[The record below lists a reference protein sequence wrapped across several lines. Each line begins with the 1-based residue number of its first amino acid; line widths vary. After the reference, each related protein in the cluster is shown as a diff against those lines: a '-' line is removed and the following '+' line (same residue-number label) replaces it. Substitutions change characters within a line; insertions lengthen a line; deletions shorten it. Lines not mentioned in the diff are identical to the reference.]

1 MKHERARILPGHV
14 LLIVFLLATPIMI
27 PLVTAEN
34 PRNNSGTGPTV
45 HDNGTVT
52 IDAVTLPLIES
63 KEFPLNTTEVDH
75 PLMREQFFAVN
86 RQYIE
91 YLTEH
96 FGKEC
101 AEQMVNAEYD
111 RHTNSSSRGSSTPD
125 RYGILSIDPV
135 GDHVVGDVFLIH
147 GVAILPAGTE
157 LPISIY
163 GGSFNPGIPPQADP
177 WYNHIPTTVLV
188 KYNNKTLNVWSYEV
202 NTTGSYPDEYFI
214 SLKYPSDSTINASVI
229 FNLTPPG
236 SITTGNPYVI
246 IINPITPHARHE
258 SFAISGTTD
267 LPPGDELLV
276 EVYSPDHML
285 GPKGTDKSGAVGVV
299 KVREGLQGK
308 NTWLFTVHSSDLKPD
323 NYKAAVNSYSY
334 GTSNDTSF
342 SIFSDEN
349 SNRSSNFSALDVNNE
364 KSPTTRPAPLPAV
377 LVFGSLLC
385 AIFVIAW
392 RCRR

>member
-1 MKHERARILPGHV
+1 MKQVWARILPGHV
-14 LLIVFLLATPIMI
+14 LRVFLLLATLIMI

-34 PRNNSGTGPTV
+34 PTNNSGTGPIV

-52 IDAVTLPLIES
+52 IDGVTHPLIEE

-75 PLMREQFFAVN
+75 PLTREQFVAVN

-96 FGKEC
+96 FGKER

-111 RHTNSSSRGSSTPD
+111 RHTNASSRGGSTPD

-157 LPISIY
+157 LPITIY

-188 KYNNKTLNVWSYEV
+188 KYNNKTMNVWSYEV
-202 NTTGSYPDEYFI
+202 NTTRSYPDEYFI
-214 SLKYPSDSTINASVI
+214 SLTYSRDSTINATAI

-236 SITTGNPYVI
+236 SIATGNPYVI

-258 SFAISGTTD
+258 SFTISGTTD
-267 LPPGDELLV
+267 LPHGDELLV
-276 EVYSPDHML
+276 DVYSLDHML

-323 NYKAAVNSYSY
+323 NYTAAVNSYSY
-334 GTSNDTSF
+334 GTSNDTLF
-342 SIFSDEN
+342 SISTNEN
-349 SNRSSNFSALDVNNE
+349 SNRSSNFSALGVNNE
-364 KSPTTRPAPLPAV
+364 KSPTTRPAPLSAEII
-377 LVFGSLLC
+377 FGSLIC
-385 AIFVIAW
+385 AIFLIA
-392 RCRR
+392 RRMR